1 MPGTEQSNFGVK
13 GFTPTSMVDWP
24 GVLSSVIFIG
34 GCGFRC
40 LACHNHPLVL
50 NPSSLPDVPLDDIV
64 AYLSEKRNWIDGVTI
79 TGGEPTNR
87 KDLPRLLEILGS
99 LGMMIK
105 LDTNGANPDMLD
117 TVAHSGLVD
126 SVSMDV
132 KAPLDEVRYS
142 EVCGRRVDID
152 SIKLSVRI
160 LKHSGVDVT
169 FRTTLIPG
177 KVEEPEL
184 DEIRAFL
191 GDSHRYI
198 VQPFRNVSVLDES
211 LQSAQEF
218 DSIRMEKIRGL
229 FENNPLKLMAS

>member
-1 MPGTEQSNFGVK
+1 MLGTEQSSFGIK

-24 GVLSSVIFIG
+24 GMLSSVVFIG

-50 NPSSLPDVPLDDIV
+50 NPSSLPDLPIADILD
-64 AYLSEKRNWIDGVTI
+64 YLSAKRNWIDGVTI

-117 TVAHSGLVD
+117 TVVHSGLVD

-132 KAPLDEVRYS
+132 KAPLDVVRYS
-142 EVCGRRVDID
+142 QVCGKKVDID

-160 LKHSGVDVT
+160 LKQSGVDVT

-177 KVEEPEL
+177 IVEEPEL
-184 DEIRAFL
+184 EEIRTSL

-211 LQSAQEF
+211 LQSVSEF
-218 DSIRMEKIRGL
+218 DCVRMERIKGL
-229 FENNPLKLMAS
+229 FENNPIKLMAS